1 MGPEV
6 RRRLAAAGLTY
17 QGELSMGGT
26 SWTLPDGMPL
36 DVVELD
42 EPWASEALKQ
52 AQTNRDA
59 QSLPVLPLPY
69 LVLMKFRAGR
79 AQEVADVT
87 HMLGQAD
94 ETTLADVR
102 GLFARHLPGDLDDLT
117 SLIRLGQMEL
127 N

>member
-1 MGPEV
+1 
-6 RRRLAAAGLTY
+6 
-17 QGELSMGGT
+17 MGGT